1 MALFHKERTGKGQYI
16 DVSMLDG
23 AVTWLYAAAS
33 DYFASGKIPERGKNR
48 LDGQFAFYNVYETK
62 DHKYLSVGA
71 SEEKF
76 WKNICEL
83 IGKPEWIELHE
94 GPDEVQEQLKND
106 MAQLFKQKDQNEWLD
121 LLRWKIP
128 V

>member
-1 MALFHKERTGKGQYI
+1 M
-16 DVSMLDG
+16 
-23 AVTWLYAAAS
+23 
-33 DYFASGKIPERGKNR
+33 
-48 LDGQFAFYNVYETK
+48 YETK

-106 MAQLFKQKDQNEWLD
+106 MAQLFKQKNQKEWLD
-121 LLRWKIP
+121 LLAIRRYLCRSCYDVDEIFSDPQIIDTRIIYKHESSCSR
-128 V
+128 